1 MNIGL
6 DLDNTIVRYDG
17 CFHSLAQSEYL
28 MPASIPAAKSAV
40 RRFFRDSGRENEWT
54 ALQGVAYGRGM
65 VNAVPFAGA
74 LDFIRNAFSQG
85 VRVSIISHRT
95 KHPIAGDKTD
105 LHGSAREWL
114 RREGFIADDALSEGD
129 VFFEVTKEAKLHRIA
144 EQGCTVF
151 LDDLPEILDAELF
164 PDTCEGWLFD
174 PTGSSTCR
182 PRVVADWSSFSQLVL

>member
-54 ALQGVAYGRGM
+54 VLQGVAYGRGM

-85 VRVSIISHRT
+85 VGVSIISHRT
-95 KHPIAGDKTD
+95 KHPIAGDKNAVCSWMICRKFSTRSFFPT
-105 LHGSAREWL
+105 HARGGFL
-114 RREGFIADDALSEGD
+114 IRRVQI
-129 VFFEVTKEAKLHRIA
+129 
-144 EQGCTVF
+144 
-151 LDDLPEILDAELF
+151 
-164 PDTCEGWLFD
+164 
-174 PTGSSTCR
+174 PTGR
-182 PRVVADWSSFSQLVL
+182 G